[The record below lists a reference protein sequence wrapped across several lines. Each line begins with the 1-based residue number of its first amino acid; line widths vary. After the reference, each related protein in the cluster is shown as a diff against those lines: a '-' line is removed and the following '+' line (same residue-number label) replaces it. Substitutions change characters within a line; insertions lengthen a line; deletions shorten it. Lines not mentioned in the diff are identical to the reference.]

1 MTLAAMPATAIDPGA
16 AAEGGPTGDLIQRIS
31 AIAGTL
37 GLELLSVSGSIDTV
51 VRRHADQTQT
61 LESLARAAAEVSS
74 QNARLVGLARDAE
87 GTLDQSARA
96 TESRVSQALGAMEQW
111 VVSAEGQATRI
122 TALSSALSSVAQV
135 ARSIETIASNTNLLA
150 LNATIEAARA
160 GDAGR
165 GFAVVAAEVKT
176 LSGQTRE
183 ASRHIQQTLS
193 ALTQEIETLMRIS
206 EENLGMARAM
216 SGHGNEAHGSALASG
231 HASLANASLAGIG
244 EAFAQARD
252 TLRAVTEG
260 AGMIEGRSAEV
271 REGLGQLSA
280 DVAALDGLL
289 TDGGK
294 RLEKVAMDGEAIMQ
308 ITASAGVENADSA
321 TVRKAAGAAARI
333 SEMFETALAKGDISQ
348 ADLFD
353 SDYRPVPGSDPQQ
366 VMTRFV
372 ALTDQLLPELQE
384 AVLDSDPHIAF
395 CAAVDRN
402 GFLPTHNRKFS
413 QPQRPGDPDWNTAHC
428 RNRRLF
434 NDRVGLRAGQNS
446 GPPLVQAY
454 RRDMGHGEFVMMKDV
469 SAPIFVHGRHWG
481 GFRIGIRL

>member
-1 MTLAAMPATAIDPGA
+1 MTHAMPA
-16 AAEGGPTGDLIQRIS
+16 AAEDDTGMTGDLIQRIS
-31 AIAGTL
+31 AIAGSL
-37 GLELLSVSGSIDTV
+37 GLELLSVSGGIDTV
-51 VRRHADQTQT
+51 VRRHADQTHT
-61 LESLARAAAEVSS
+61 LETLARAAAEVST

-87 GTLDQSARA
+87 GTLEHSARA
-96 TESRVSQALGAMEQW
+96 TETRVAQALDAMEQW

-122 TALSSALSSVAQV
+122 TALSTALSSVAQV

-165 GFAVVAAEVKT
+165 GFAVVASEVKT

-193 ALTQEIETLMRIS
+193 ALTQEIEILTRIS

-216 SGHGNEAHGSALASG
+216 SGHGDEAHGTNQTGSQSSQAS
-231 HASLANASLAGIG
+231 ASLTGIG

-271 REGLGQLSA
+271 REGLGHLSA

-308 ITASAGVENADSA
+308 LTASAGVENADSA
-321 TVRKAAGAAARI
+321 TVRKAADAAARI
-333 SEMFETALAKGDISQ
+333 GRMFEAALAGNDISQ
-348 ADLFD
+348 AALFD
-353 SDYRPVPGSDPQQ
+353 TDYRPISGTNPQQ
-366 VMTRFV
+366 AMTGFV
-372 ALTDQLLPELQE
+372 ALTDRLLPDLQE
-384 AVLDSDPHIAF
+384 QVLESDPHIAF

-413 QPQRPGDPDWNTAHC
+413 QPPRPGDLEWNTAHC

-454 RRDMGHGEFVMMKDV
+454 RRDMGNGEFVMMKDV